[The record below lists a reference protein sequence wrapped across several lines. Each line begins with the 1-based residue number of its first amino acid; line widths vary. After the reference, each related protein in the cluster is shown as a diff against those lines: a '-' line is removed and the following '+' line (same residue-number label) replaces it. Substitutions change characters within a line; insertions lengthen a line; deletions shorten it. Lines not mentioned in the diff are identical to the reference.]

1 MGAEQLYAIV
11 DSSQLD
17 SLDFSKLNQ
26 DNKNSCRRSLDGQKA
41 IISFNGIMALPE
53 IFSGQMLVEE
63 EIVQEELY
71 GPSGDPSLLVE
82 IQEQVPFS
90 TELIQ
95 LAYAGQ
101 PKSEIKKVA
110 KNALNSGII
119 TSEEIPPIKQSLIRY
134 APQKNNNKVRLNK
147 DFFDDVT
154 GVVINNKMAFD
165 ENNLKTESLFSS
177 IKSGDHDI
185 EENFIVKN
193 DQYFNLKSINRY
205 FKKSCHISNID
216 SNGNILYSEKLEDG
230 SFATGTKYEKNTSLG
245 PLGNIKSYNKN
256 DIKNILRG
264 PDWSVVE
271 PQITDVVP
279 RSGSYGD
286 TISITGDNFY
296 NIEQVQ
302 LGEHKI
308 NCNNNSE
315 NSISFVLPSVC
326 SDGNVN
332 LIDKFDNKFNSNIF
346 FDYISEEPSFTNLL
360 LNQGQLTISGSRLDN
375 VKFVELTPDYNDGR
389 EEFYKIGYPF
399 FQEQSSS
406 TITLESPEGLTGDYT
421 VKLIDV
427 ENRIVE

>member
-17 SLDFSKLNQ
+17 FLDFSKLNQ

-90 TELIQ
+90 TELIN
-95 LAYAGQ
+95 LAYAGE
-101 PKSEIKKVA
+101 PKTKIKQVA
-110 KNALNSGII
+110 HDALDSGII
-119 TSEEIPPIKQSLIRY
+119 TNEEIPLIKQSLIRY
-134 APQKNNNKVRLNK
+134 APQKDNDKVKLNK

-154 GVVINNKMAFD
+154 GVAIDGAINFD
-165 ENNLKTESLFSS
+165 ENNLKVESVYST
-177 IKSGDHDI
+177 IQSGDYEI
-185 EENFIVKN
+185 EENFIVKS
-193 DQYFNLKSINRY
+193 DQYFNLQSINRY
-205 FKKSCHISNID
+205 FKKSRHISNID
-216 SNGNILYSEKLEDG
+216 GDNNILYSEKLSNSG
-230 SFATGTKYEKNTSLG
+230 FATGIKYSKNTSLG
-245 PLGNIKSYNKN
+245 PLGNIKSYNKSE
-256 DIKNILRG
+256 IKNILRD
-264 PDWSVVE
+264 PDWSVIE

-296 NIEQVQ
+296 NIEQVR
-302 LGEHKI
+302 LGEYKI

-315 NSISFVLPSVC
+315 NSITFVLPSVC
-326 SDGNVN
+326 SDGNIS
-332 LIDKFDNKFNSNIF
+332 LLDKFDNGFNSNIF
-346 FDYISEEPSFTNLL
+346 FDYVNEMPSFTNLL
-360 LNQGQLTISGSRLDN
+360 LNEGELTISGSRLDN
-375 VKFVELTPDYNDGR
+375 VKFVELTPDYNNDDI
-389 EEFYKIGYPF
+389 YKIGYPF

-406 TITLESPEGLTGDYT
+406 IITLNSPEELTGDYT

-427 ENRIVE
+427 ENRIIE

>member
-26 DNKNSCRRSLDGQKA
+26 DNKESCRKSLDGLQA
-41 IISFNGIMALPE
+41 VVSFNGIMALPE

-63 EIVQEELY
+63 EVVQEELY

-90 TELIQ
+90 TELIN
-95 LAYAGQ
+95 LAYAGE
-101 PKSEIKKVA
+101 PKTKIKQVA
-110 KNALNSGII
+110 HDALDSGII
-119 TSEEIPPIKQSLIRY
+119 TNEEIPLIKQSLIRY
-134 APQKNNNKVRLNK
+134 APQKDNDKVKLNK

-154 GVVINNKMAFD
+154 GVIIEDNINFD
-165 ENNLKTESLFSS
+165 ENNLKVESLFSN
-177 IKSGDHDI
+177 IKSGDYEI
-185 EENFIVKN
+185 EENFIVKS
-193 DQYFNLKSINRY
+193 DQYFNLESINRY
-205 FKKSCHISNID
+205 FKKSRHISNID

-230 SFATGTKYEKNTSLG
+230 SFATGIKYSKNTSLG
-245 PLGNIKSYNKN
+245 PLGNIKSYNKSE
-256 DIKNILRG
+256 IREILSG
-264 PDWSVVE
+264 PDWSVIE

-286 TISITGDNFY
+286 IISITGDNFY

-302 LGEHKI
+302 LGDHKI

-315 NSISFVLPSVC
+315 NSINFILPSVC
-326 SDGNVN
+326 SDGNIS
-332 LIDKFDNKFNSNIF
+332 LLDKFDNEFNSDIF
-346 FDYISEEPSFTNLL
+346 FDYINEMPSFTGLS
-360 LNQGQLTISGSRLDN
+360 LNDNVLSINGNRLDN
-375 VKFVELTPDYNDGR
+375 VKFVELTPDYNNG

-406 TITLESPEGLTGDYT
+406 TITLNSPQELTGDYT